1 MYTISFTCTCGRKWK
16 ELISKEIIDMFG
28 TKAFCTCTCKVQ
40 MTVTAKVEEDFQPTE
55 KMAIPV
61 ISALTPP
68 LKINEIFLE
77 NFVSN
82 LFEMC
87 KRLKHFE
94 YSIFS
99 KNGETF
105 FMTEHKTLYSWVKD
119 FMFENYF

>member
-1 MYTISFTCTCGRKWK
+1 MQIEILYICPCGREWK
-16 ELISKEIIDMFG
+16 ELINKEIIDKFG
-28 TKAFCTCTCKVQ
+28 TKFFCTCAACNAKT
-40 MTVTAKVEEDFQPTE
+40 TVTVPA
-55 KMAIPV
+55 
-61 ISALTPP
+61 ALTPP
-68 LKINEIFLE
+68 LRINEIFLE